1 MADTAPVYVIGHKN
15 PDTDSICSAIAY
27 AELKNRLHGGGY
39 CPARAGQINQETQY
53 VLNFFQVPAPKYV
66 EDVMTDVRDIEIR
79 KTKGVSGQMS
89 LKKAWNMMRELGVVT
104 LPITEGEYLQGLIT
118 IGDIA
123 NAYME
128 VYDNRSLSAAKTS
141 YKNII
146 ETLDGVLLNGDEHAV
161 FEQGEV
167 VIATANPDVMED
179 FLHEGDMVILGNR
192 YESQLCA
199 IEMNAACIVV
209 CMDAKVSKTIQK
221 LAQEHNCSIIMT
233 PHDTFTVARMMNQS
247 MPISHFMKQDGLVTF
262 KLTEKTEDIKGIM
275 GQKRYRDFPIL
286 DLDNHYV
293 GMISRRN
300 LLNLRKKR
308 VILVD
313 HTEASQTVDGI
324 DHAEILEI
332 IDHHRIGTL
341 ETLEPVYFRNQPL
354 GCTATIVFQM
364 YQENGMEIPKNIA
377 GLLMAAIL
385 SDTLMFR
392 SPTCTPVDQAA
403 AEQLS
408 SICGVEI
415 EEFAVD
421 MFSAGSDMSSR
432 TPKEIFNQDKKKFE
446 VNEHEFI
453 VAQINSMNSIELQEI
468 KEKLVPYLEK
478 KFASLEVEMCYVM
491 LTNIVKEKTELL
503 CFGERAKEV
512 ARSAFQLPEDMEDIK
527 LKGLV
532 SRKKQLIPSIVTVLQ
547 Q

>member
-1 MADTAPVYVIGHKN
+1 
-15 PDTDSICSAIAY
+15 
-27 AELKNRLHGGGY
+27 
-39 CPARAGQINQETQY
+39 
-53 VLNFFQVPAPKYV
+53 
-66 EDVMTDVRDIEIR
+66 
-79 KTKGVSGQMS
+79 
-89 LKKAWNMMRELGVVT
+89 
-104 LPITEGEYLQGLIT
+104 
-118 IGDIA
+118 
-123 NAYME
+123 
-128 VYDNRSLSAAKTS
+128 
-141 YKNII
+141 
-146 ETLDGVLLNGDEHAV
+146 
-161 FEQGEV
+161 
-167 VIATANPDVMED
+167 
-179 FLHEGDMVILGNR
+179 
-192 YESQLCA
+192 
-199 IEMNAACIVV
+199 
-209 CMDAKVSKTIQK
+209 
-221 LAQEHNCSIIMT
+221 
-233 PHDTFTVARMMNQS
+233 MNQS

-313 HTEASQTVDGI
+313 HNEASQTVDGI

-432 TPKEIFNQDKKKFE
+432 TPKG
-446 VNEHEFI
+446 
-453 VAQINSMNSIELQEI
+453 L
-468 KEKLVPYLEK
+468 
-478 KFASLEVEMCYVM
+478 
-491 LTNIVKEKTELL
+491 
-503 CFGERAKEV
+503 
-512 ARSAFQLPEDMEDIK
+512 AR
-527 LKGLV
+527 
-532 SRKKQLIPSIVTVLQ
+532 
-547 Q
+547 